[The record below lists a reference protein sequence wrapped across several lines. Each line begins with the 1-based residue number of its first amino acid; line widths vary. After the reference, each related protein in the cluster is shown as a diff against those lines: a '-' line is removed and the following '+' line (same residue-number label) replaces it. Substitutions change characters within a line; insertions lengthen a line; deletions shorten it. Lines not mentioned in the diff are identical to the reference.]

1 MKISDRKQLVEIR
14 FIASLLIV
22 LLSSGCNRDDKV
34 VAEANRHKLYLSE
47 VRAQMPNG
55 LSVEDSA
62 LLSQKVIDDW
72 ITEELILAEAEK
84 QLSPKEKNFNQE
96 IANYRRMLLKQRYFE
111 KITSNP
117 EQFKVSD
124 DEVRKV
130 IRQTAG
136 NDIVEKE
143 IVKLNYVKLHKN
155 SPILQNIKD
164 ILFDDTRRMNEKAQI
179 ETLCADTIEY
189 FIEDNKWLFW
199 DDIQAEVD
207 IDFNAQKANKL
218 PLCFDQTIG
227 NDRYLIVILDYKSEQ
242 TAEENDE
249 YFESVRTMLIQQK
262 KTAFIN
268 QEIQNLKSKN
278 K

>member
-1 MKISDRKQLVEIR
+1 MKISDHKVLVGMR
-14 FIASLLIV
+14 FITSLLIV
-22 LLSSGCNRDDKV
+22 LLLSGCYRDDKV
-34 VAEANRHKLYLSE
+34 VAEVNRHKLYLSE
-47 VRAQMPNG
+47 VRAQMPDG
-55 LSVEDSA
+55 LSAEDSA

-124 DEVRKV
+124 DEVRKI